1 MFRAV
6 ASVYIAFILVS
17 ETGFKLAVALVAV
30 VLIAGIARVRFFG
43 PAPALPP
50 RPAAPPPAA
59 TSAEKLLGTSL
70 SSPAVWRNFI
80 EADARAAGIP
90 APTAAQM
97 NKRFVHRSDSVRHEL
112 SFEQPKVSSA
122 GLDVAMERGEGDTT
136 VLAMTNT
143 TESDV
148 AYRVTLTP
156 SIGSSV
162 CNAAAQLA
170 TNAMVIGKGGTARR
184 TVCVFRSDLTLL
196 ISKVET
202 MELPPLSSWYLQQVS
217 PLAVG
222 LEPRLAKAHRSE
234 GRSNCSPII
243 PQSVRGGLE
252 NGELGWR
259 DLVDFYA
266 RHRCETYQFPNNYR
280 AFIRDNERPL
290 PAVAPGSR

>member
-1 MFRAV
+1 
-6 ASVYIAFILVS
+6 VS

-43 PAPALPP
+43 PTPALPP
-50 RPAAPPPAA
+50 RPAAPPPAVA
-59 TSAEKLLGTSL
+59 SAEKLLSTSL
-70 SSPAVWRNFI
+70 ASPAVWRNFI
-80 EADARAAGIP
+80 EADARTAGIP
-90 APTAAQM
+90 APTASQM
-97 NKRFVHRSDSVRHEL
+97 NKRLVHRSDLVRHEL

-122 GLDVAMERGEGDTT
+122 GLDLTMERGEGDSI

-143 TESDV
+143 TPSDV
-148 AYRVTLTP
+148 AYLVTLAP

-162 CNAAAQLA
+162 CGAAAQLA
-170 TNAMVIGKGGTARR
+170 TNAMVIGKGGTERR

-202 MELPPLSSWYLQQVS
+202 MELPPLSSWYLQQVN

-252 NGELGWR
+252 SGELGWR

-266 RHRCETYQFPNNYR
+266 RHRCETYHFPNNYR
-280 AFIRDNERPL
+280 AFTRDNERAL
-290 PAVAPGSR
+290 PAVAPGTQ